1 MTLRARILNACTTK
15 PRTTRQVHEL
25 LQVPIATLKTNINNL
40 LRDGVLYQDGMFK
53 PEKGRRLRLYTT
65 QRPLRDDM
73 PMLTVWRPY
82 PSEWTQS

>member
-53 PEKGRRLRLYTT
+53 PEKGRKLRLYTT
-65 QRPLRDDM
+65 TRPRPANL
-73 PMLTVWRPY
+73 PNLTVWRPY
-82 PSEWTQS
+82 PSQWRQS